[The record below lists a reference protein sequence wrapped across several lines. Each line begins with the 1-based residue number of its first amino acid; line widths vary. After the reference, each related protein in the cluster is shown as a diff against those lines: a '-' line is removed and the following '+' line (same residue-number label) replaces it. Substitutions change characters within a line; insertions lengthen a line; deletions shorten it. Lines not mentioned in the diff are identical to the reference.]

1 MERVLFLLATQG
13 AQVSDIDDQT
23 DLDSSHGL
31 FSTVASDNVEIVGQ
45 ASSRA
50 AEGLWTVAPKADA
63 ASNADTGSQAESA
76 SYADSASSE
85 DWSTADPSLQDSSDL
100 WTEASDDQDSGF
112 DDFPGAQTSSEP
124 VSRQASDSLGSVFS
138 ADPVDHFDDAI
149 DEAEV
154 IDNGT
159 WSSPVVP
166 EQSNPLFSSGP
177 ERASQPPY
185 TTLGA
190 STEGSQDDLWEPRQ
204 SDRPDWET
212 FAAPSQSSAA
222 QPSAAQPSAAQPQ
235 SAQASPAQPH
245 AARGASGGVTDFES
259 AVLRLRPEDAEA
271 AHVALSVCG
280 ALLPAGEGVIALL
293 TGQMLGRPAA
303 VLVTEYRV
311 VIANDRRWTPVVDVF
326 AINADLTVRGRQD
339 RDIAALSF
347 SDRNRVSM
355 VDGITEV
362 AMAVE
367 LANLIRGAGEQSG
380 W

>member
-1 MERVLFLLATQG
+1 M
-13 AQVSDIDDQT
+13 SDIDDQT
-23 DLDSSHGL
+23 NLDASQGL
-31 FSTVASDNVEIVGQ
+31 FSTVASDNVELVGQ

-50 AEGLWTVAPKADA
+50 SEGLWTVAPKADSA
-63 ASNADTGSQAESA
+63 AQTDAGSQEDSGAE
-76 SYADSASSE
+76 ADSVGAE
-85 DWSTADPSLQDSSDL
+85 DWTTADPSLQDSSDL
-100 WTEASDDQDSGF
+100 WTELSDDQDSGF
-112 DDFPGAQTSSEP
+112 DDFSDSQTSAEP
-124 VSRQASDSLGSVFS
+124 DSRQAQDSLGSVFS

-154 IDNGT
+154 IDNGA
-159 WSSPVVP
+159 WLPPVVP

-177 ERASQPPY
+177 ERTSQPQYATPA
-185 TTLGA
+185 A
-190 STEGSQDDLWEPRQ
+190 SAEGSQDDLWETRQ
-204 SDRPDWET
+204 SDQPDWET
-212 FAAPSQSSAA
+212 FAAPSQPSAAQPTAAQPTAA
-222 QPSAAQPSAAQPQ
+222 QPSAAQSQ
-235 SAQASPAQPH
+235 SA
-245 AARGASGGVTDFES
+245 RRASGGVTDFES

-280 ALLPAGEGVIALL
+280 ALRPAGEGVVALL

-311 VIANDRRWTPVVDVF
+311 VIANDRRWTPVIDVF

-362 AMAVE
+362 SMAVE

>member
-1 MERVLFLLATQG
+1 M
-13 AQVSDIDDQT
+13 SDIDDQT
-23 DLDSSHGL
+23 NLDASQGL
-31 FSTVASDNVEIVGQ
+31 FSTVASDNVELVGQ

-50 AEGLWTVAPKADA
+50 SEGLWTVAPKADSA
-63 ASNADTGSQAESA
+63 AQADAGSQEESGSQTHSGGA
-76 SYADSASSE
+76 E
-85 DWSTADPSLQDSSDL
+85 DWSTADPSLQDSSDF
-100 WTEASDDQDSGF
+100 WTEVSDDQDSGF
-112 DDFPGAQTSSEP
+112 DDFSDSQTSAEP
-124 VSRQASDSLGSVFS
+124 DSRQAQDSLGSVFS

-154 IDNGT
+154 IDNGA
-159 WSSPVVP
+159 WLPPVVP

-177 ERASQPPY
+177 ERTSQPPY
-185 TTLGA
+185 ATPIA
-190 STEGSQDDLWEPRQ
+190 SAEGSQDDLWEPRQ

-212 FAAPSQSSAA
+212 FAAPSQASAA
-222 QPSAAQPSAAQPQ
+222 QPTAAQPQ
-235 SAQASPAQPH
+235 SA
-245 AARGASGGVTDFES
+245 RRASGGVTDFES

-280 ALLPAGEGVIALL
+280 ALLPAGEGVVALL

-311 VIANDRRWTPVVDVF
+311 VIANDRRWTPVIDVF

>member
-1 MERVLFLLATQG
+1 M
-13 AQVSDIDDQT
+13 SDIDDQT
-23 DLDSSHGL
+23 NLDASQGL
-31 FSTVASDNVEIVGQ
+31 FSTVASDNVELVGQ

-50 AEGLWTVAPKADA
+50 SEGLWTVAPKADSA
-63 ASNADTGSQAESA
+63 AQADAGSQEESGSQTHSGGA
-76 SYADSASSE
+76 E
-85 DWSTADPSLQDSSDL
+85 DWSTADPSLQDSSDF
-100 WTEASDDQDSGF
+100 WTEVSDDQDSGF
-112 DDFPGAQTSSEP
+112 DDFSDSQTSAEP
-124 VSRQASDSLGSVFS
+124 DSRQAQDSLGSVFS

-154 IDNGT
+154 IDNGA
-159 WSSPVVP
+159 WLPPVVP

-177 ERASQPPY
+177 ERTSQPPY
-185 TTLGA
+185 ATPIA
-190 STEGSQDDLWEPRQ
+190 SAEGSQDDLWEPRQ

-212 FAAPSQSSAA
+212 FAAPSQASAA
-222 QPSAAQPSAAQPQ
+222 QPTAAQPQ
-235 SAQASPAQPH
+235 SA
-245 AARGASGGVTDFES
+245 RRASGGVTDFES

-280 ALLPAGEGVIALL
+280 ALLPAGEGVVALL

-311 VIANDRRWTPVVDVF
+311 VIANDRRWTPVIDVF

-362 AMAVE
+362 AMAIE
-367 LANLIRGAGEQSG
+367 LANLIRGAGEPSG

>member
-1 MERVLFLLATQG
+1 M
-13 AQVSDIDDQT
+13 SDIDDQT
-23 DLDSSHGL
+23 NLDASQGL
-31 FSTVASDNVEIVGQ
+31 FSTVASDNVELVGQ

-50 AEGLWTVAPKADA
+50 SEGLWTVAPKADSA
-63 ASNADTGSQAESA
+63 AQADAGSQEESGSQTHSGGA
-76 SYADSASSE
+76 E
-85 DWSTADPSLQDSSDL
+85 DWSTADPSLQDSSDF
-100 WTEASDDQDSGF
+100 WTEVSDDQDSGF
-112 DDFPGAQTSSEP
+112 DDFSDSQTSAEP
-124 VSRQASDSLGSVFS
+124 DSRQAQDSLGSVFS

-154 IDNGT
+154 IDNGA
-159 WSSPVVP
+159 WLPPVVP

-177 ERASQPPY
+177 ERTSQPPY
-185 TTLGA
+185 ATPIA
-190 STEGSQDDLWEPRQ
+190 SAEGSQDDLWEPRQ

-212 FAAPSQSSAA
+212 FAAPSQASAA
-222 QPSAAQPSAAQPQ
+222 QPTAAQPQ
-235 SAQASPAQPH
+235 SE
-245 AARGASGGVTDFES
+245 RRASGGVTDFES

-280 ALLPAGEGVIALL
+280 ALLPAGEGVVALL

-311 VIANDRRWTPVVDVF
+311 VIANDRRWTPVIDVF

-362 AMAVE
+362 AMAIE

>member
-1 MERVLFLLATQG
+1 M
-13 AQVSDIDDQT
+13 SDIDDQT
-23 DLDSSHGL
+23 NLDASQGL
-31 FSTVASDNVEIVGQ
+31 FSTVASDNVELVGQ

-50 AEGLWTVAPKADA
+50 SEGLWTVAPKADSA
-63 ASNADTGSQAESA
+63 AQADAGSQEESGSQTHSGGA
-76 SYADSASSE
+76 E
-85 DWSTADPSLQDSSDL
+85 DWSTADPSLQDSSDF
-100 WTEASDDQDSGF
+100 WTEVSDDQDSGF
-112 DDFPGAQTSSEP
+112 DDFSDSQTSAEP
-124 VSRQASDSLGSVFS
+124 DSRQAQDSLGSVFS

-154 IDNGT
+154 IDNGA
-159 WSSPVVP
+159 WLPPVVP

-177 ERASQPPY
+177 ERTSQPPY
-185 TTLGA
+185 ATPIA
-190 STEGSQDDLWEPRQ
+190 SAEGSQDDLWEPRQ

-212 FAAPSQSSAA
+212 FAAPSQASAA
-222 QPSAAQPSAAQPQ
+222 QPTAAQPQ
-235 SAQASPAQPH
+235 SA
-245 AARGASGGVTDFES
+245 RRASGGVTDFES

-280 ALLPAGEGVIALL
+280 ALLPAGEGVVALL

-311 VIANDRRWTPVVDVF
+311 VIANDRRWTPVIDVF

-362 AMAVE
+362 AMAIE

>member
-1 MERVLFLLATQG
+1 M
-13 AQVSDIDDQT
+13 SDIDDQT
-23 DLDSSHGL
+23 NLDSSHGL

-50 AEGLWTVAPKADA
+50 SEGLWTVAPNTEPEPQADA
-63 ASNADTGSQAESA
+63 GSQADPAPDFDSGPQF
-76 SYADSASSE
+76 DSASSQ

-100 WTEASDDQDSGF
+100 WTEVSDDQMYGS
-112 DDFPGAQTSSEP
+112 DDFSNPQTSSEP
-124 VSRQASDSLGSVFS
+124 VSRQANDSLGSVFS
-138 ADPVDHFDDAI
+138 SDPVDHFDDAI

-159 WSSPVVP
+159 WSPPVVP

-177 ERASQPPY
+177 ERSSQPPPAAP
-185 TTLGA
+185 GS
-190 STEGSQDDLWEPRQ
+190 STEGSQNDLWEPRQ

-212 FAAPSQSSAA
+212 FAAPNQSSA
-222 QPSAAQPSAAQPQ
+222 
-235 SAQASPAQPH
+235 AQPH

-367 LANLIRGAGEQSG
+367 LANLIRGAGEPSG

>member
-1 MERVLFLLATQG
+1 M
-13 AQVSDIDDQT
+13 SDIDDQT
-23 DLDSSHGL
+23 NLDASQGL

-50 AEGLWTVAPKADA
+50 SEGLWTVAPKADSA
-63 ASNADTGSQAESA
+63 AQTDAGSQE
-76 SYADSASSE
+76 DSVGAE
-85 DWSTADPSLQDSSDL
+85 DWSTADPSLQDSSDF
-100 WTEASDDQDSGF
+100 WTELSDDQDSGF
-112 DDFPGAQTSSEP
+112 DDFSDSQTSAEP
-124 VSRQASDSLGSVFS
+124 DSRPAQDSLGSVFS

-154 IDNGT
+154 IDNGA
-159 WSSPVVP
+159 WLPPVVP

-177 ERASQPPY
+177 ERTSQPQYATPA
-185 TTLGA
+185 A
-190 STEGSQDDLWEPRQ
+190 SPEGSQDDLWEPRQ
-204 SDRPDWET
+204 SDQPDWET
-212 FAAPSQSSAA
+212 FAAPNQSSAAQPTAAPPTAAPPTAAPPTAA
-222 QPSAAQPSAAQPQ
+222 QPSAAQSSAGQSQ
-235 SAQASPAQPH
+235 SA
-245 AARGASGGVTDFES
+245 RRASGGVTDFES

-367 LANLIRGAGEQSG
+367 LANLIRGAGEPSG

>member
-1 MERVLFLLATQG
+1 M
-13 AQVSDIDDQT
+13 SDIDDQT
-23 DLDSSHGL
+23 NLDSSHGL

-50 AEGLWTVAPKADA
+50 SEGLWTVAPKADSA
-63 ASNADTGSQAESA
+63 AQSEAGSQQDSELQGDSGSA
-76 SYADSASSE
+76 Q
-85 DWSTADPSLQDSSDL
+85 DWTTADPSLQDSSDF
-100 WTEASDDQDSGF
+100 WTELSDDPDSGF
-112 DDFPGAQTSSEP
+112 DDFSDSQTSADPDPRP
-124 VSRQASDSLGSVFS
+124 VQDSLGSVFS

-149 DEAEV
+149 GEAEV
-154 IDNGT
+154 IDNGS
-159 WSSPVVP
+159 WLPPVVP

-177 ERASQPPY
+177 ERTSQLPYATQVAS
-185 TTLGA
+185 G
-190 STEGSQDDLWEPRQ
+190 EGSQDDLWEPRQ

-212 FAAPSQSSAA
+212 FAAPSQPTAA
-222 QPSAAQPSAAQPQ
+222 QPSAAQPSAAQPTAAQPSAAQSSAAQSQ
-235 SAQASPAQPH
+235 SAW
-245 AARGASGGVTDFES
+245 RASGGVTDFES

-280 ALLPAGEGVIALL
+280 ALLPAGEGVVALL

-311 VIANDRRWTPVVDVF
+311 VIANDRRWTPVIDVF

>member
-1 MERVLFLLATQG
+1 M
-13 AQVSDIDDQT
+13 SDIDDQT
-23 DLDSSHGL
+23 NLDASQGL

-50 AEGLWTVAPKADA
+50 SEGLWTVAPKADSA
-63 ASNADTGSQAESA
+63 AQTDAGSQEDSGAQADSVPQF
-76 SYADSASSE
+76 DSASSE
-85 DWSTADPSLQDSSDL
+85 DWSTADPSLQDSSDF
-100 WTEASDDQDSGF
+100 WTELSDDQDSGF
-112 DDFPGAQTSSEP
+112 DDFSDSQTSADP
-124 VSRQASDSLGSVFS
+124 DPRPAQDSLGSVFS

-154 IDNGT
+154 IDNGS
-159 WSSPVVP
+159 WLPPVVP

-177 ERASQPPY
+177 ERTSQPPY
-185 TTLGA
+185 TTPAA
-190 STEGSQDDLWEPRQ
+190 SAEGSQDDLWEPRQ
-204 SDRPDWET
+204 SDQPDWET
-212 FAAPSQSSAA
+212 FAAPNQSSAA
-222 QPSAAQPSAAQPQ
+222 QPTAAPPSAAQSSAGQSQ
-235 SAQASPAQPH
+235 SA
-245 AARGASGGVTDFES
+245 RRASGGVTDFES

-311 VIANDRRWTPVVDVF
+311 VIANDRRWTPVIDVF

-367 LANLIRGAGEQSG
+367 LANLIRGAGEPSG

>member
-1 MERVLFLLATQG
+1 M
-13 AQVSDIDDQT
+13 SDIDDQT
-23 DLDSSHGL
+23 NLDASQGL
-31 FSTVASDNVEIVGQ
+31 FSTVASDNVELVGQ

-50 AEGLWTVAPKADA
+50 SEGLWTVAPKAEPEPQGDA
-63 ASNADTGSQAESA
+63 GSQADPA
-76 SYADSASSE
+76 PQFDSSSSE

-100 WTEASDDQDSGF
+100 WTELSDDQDSGF
-112 DDFPGAQTSSEP
+112 DDFSDSQTSAEP
-124 VSRQASDSLGSVFS
+124 DSRQAQDSLGSVFS

-154 IDNGT
+154 IDNGA
-159 WSSPVVP
+159 WLPPVVP

-177 ERASQPPY
+177 ERTSQPPY
-185 TTLGA
+185 ATPAASAEGA
-190 STEGSQDDLWEPRQ
+190 QDDLWEPRQ
-204 SDRPDWET
+204 SDQPDWET
-212 FAAPSQSSAA
+212 FAAPSQPSAGQSQTA
-222 QPSAAQPSAAQPQ
+222 QPSTAQPSTAQSQTAQSQ
-235 SAQASPAQPH
+235 SA
-245 AARGASGGVTDFES
+245 RRASGGVTDFES

-280 ALLPAGEGVIALL
+280 ALLPAGEGVVALL

-367 LANLIRGAGEQSG
+367 LANLIRGAREPSG

>member
-1 MERVLFLLATQG
+1 M
-13 AQVSDIDDQT
+13 SDIDDQT
-23 DLDSSHGL
+23 NLDASQGL
-31 FSTVASDNVEIVGQ
+31 FSTLASDNVELVGQ

-50 AEGLWTVAPKADA
+50 SEGLWTVAPKADSA
-63 ASNADTGSQAESA
+63 AQTDAGSQEDSGPQ
-76 SYADSASSE
+76 ADPGGAE
-85 DWSTADPSLQDSSDL
+85 DWSTADPSLQDSSDF
-100 WTEASDDQDSGF
+100 WTELSDDQDSGF
-112 DDFPGAQTSSEP
+112 DDLSDSQTSAEP
-124 VSRQASDSLGSVFS
+124 DSRQAQDSLGSVFS

-154 IDNGT
+154 IDNGA
-159 WSSPVVP
+159 WLPPVVP

-177 ERASQPPY
+177 ERTSQPQYATP
-185 TTLGA
+185 A
-190 STEGSQDDLWEPRQ
+190 APAEGSQDDLWETRQ
-204 SDRPDWET
+204 SDQPDWET
-212 FAAPSQSSAA
+212 FAAPSQPSAAQPTAAQPTAA
-222 QPSAAQPSAAQPQ
+222 QPSAAQSQ
-235 SAQASPAQPH
+235 SA
-245 AARGASGGVTDFES
+245 RRASGGVTDFES

-280 ALLPAGEGVIALL
+280 ALLPAGEGVVALL

-311 VIANDRRWTPVVDVF
+311 VIANDRRWTPVIDVF

-362 AMAVE
+362 SMAVE